1 MSLGERVQVC
11 YEEQVEEAVA
21 KWHKVYQK
29 KRMKILRDYRRLT
42 PCRVQDESG
51 REGSGVL

>member
-11 YEEQVEEAVA
+11 YEEQVVEAVRR
-21 KWHKVYQK
+21 WYKVYQK
-29 KRMKILRDYRRLT
+29 KRMKILRDYIRVT
-42 PCRVQDESG
+42 PLRVQDESG

>member
-1 MSLGERVQVC
+1 MS
-11 YEEQVEEAVA
+11 YKEQVGEAVRRWYKA
-21 KWHKVYQK
+21 YQK
-29 KRMKILRDYRRLT
+29 KRMKILSGNRRVT